1 MRTPEGRIA
10 TLPAARAELPARH
23 RRAGTRQPDPPA
35 LRRPGL
41 ADVGFLVALVS
52 LAIGAPLGLIA
63 GYYGGR
69 IDDLVNAL
77 VQFVINIP
85 SLFILIILSVLFTPS
100 VLGLALIFGLFY
112 WPGTTRQV
120 RGLVLSLRNR
130 DYVDAARVLGAS
142 DARILARH
150 ILPNVVSIVTVVAGF
165 DVASAILGESAL
177 SFLGF
182 GVPVP
187 LSSWGNMLS
196 GSQDTFRSA
205 PWLVYPP
212 GLMILADGAVRLPDR
227 GRPARRLRPAPP
239 LLTAWRSHERFARHI
254 RKHLGEPGDRWLHDL
269 PALAAALADRW
280 QVVLGDAVR
289 PLVQLRRASPPAT
302 TAPRPSSR
310 SARPGETASSTAR
323 SSRSVVRR
331 RRRLPPPRLRPRMP
345 CDAAGAPPTRCR
357 CSATSSPPVTTMPPP
372 GSAPT

>member
-1 MRTPEGRIA
+1 MSAPTHPSSPSADGSPAASLVAGRAITANPEIKRPARSFLSSSLRRFVADKLSMACLILFAIIMLVTITAPLIATYILGTSPDEFLRTPEGRIA
-10 TLPAARAELPARH
+10 TLQPPGPGYPLGTDELGRDNLT
-23 RRAGTRQPDPPA
+23 RLLYAGRVSLTI
-35 LRRPGL
+35 
-41 ADVGFLVALVS
+41 GFLVTLVS

-69 IDDLVNAL
+69 VDDAVNAA
-77 VQFVINIP
+77 VQFTNNIP
-85 SLFILIILSVLFTPS
+85 SLFILIILSVMFTPS
-100 VLGLALIFGLFY
+100 VLGLAIIFGLFY

-120 RGLVLSLRNR
+120 RGLVLSIRSR

-150 ILPNVVSIVTVVAGF
+150 VLPNVTSIVTVVAGF

-212 GLMILADGAVRLPDR
+212 GLMILLTVLCVFLIADG
-227 GRPARRLRPAPP
+227 LR
-239 LLTAWRSHERFARHI
+239 
-254 RKHLGEPGDRWLHDL
+254 
-269 PALAAALADRW
+269 
-280 QVVLGDAVR
+280 DAFD
-289 PLVQLRRASPPAT
+289 
-302 TAPRPSSR
+302 
-310 SARPGETASSTAR
+310 
-323 SSRSVVRR
+323 
-331 RRRLPPPRLRPRMP
+331 PRLR
-345 CDAAGAPPTRCR
+345 
-357 CSATSSPPVTTMPPP
+357 S
-372 GSAPT
+372 